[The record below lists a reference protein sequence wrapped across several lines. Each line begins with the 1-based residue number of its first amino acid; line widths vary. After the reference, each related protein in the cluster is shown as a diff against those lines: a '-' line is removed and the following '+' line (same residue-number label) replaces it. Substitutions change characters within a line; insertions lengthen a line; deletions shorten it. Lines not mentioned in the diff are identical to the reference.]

1 MALVVPN
8 VGEVKLLKY
17 MLNNQAALNQVL
29 HLYSNDPSLSQNS
42 VIGDFSEVSAA
53 GYSAVTLT
61 GTNWTVNSLTST
73 GSYTEQTFTFSTSA
87 TAYGYYVTT
96 TANDLLWCE
105 RFTTAP
111 FSLPGSGGQ
120 IQITL
125 NITLDDCV

>member
-17 MLNNQAALNQVL
+17 MLNNEAALNEVL
-29 HLYSNDPSLSQNS
+29 HLYSNDPTLSQTS
-42 VIGDFSEVSAA
+42 VVGDFTEVSAA
-53 GYSAVTLT
+53 GYSAITLA
-61 GTNWTVNSLTST
+61 GGSWTFATT
-73 GSYTEQTFTFSTSA
+73 TASYPEQTFTFTTSA

-96 TANDLLWCE
+96 TANDLLWAE
-105 RFTTAP
+105 RFTSAP

-125 NITLDDCV
+125 NITLSDCA